1 MKEQK
6 KESVYIIKGLKRP
19 DAVTHYKAVEIGQSG
34 CVSDIRKAA
43 EKLKDSN
50 KPQKILIVPA
60 RSMGTAR
67 KVLKEVGV
75 SATIRNMSGTRR
87 EYVSGVITPVRINTD
102 KY

>member
-6 KESVYIIKGLKRP
+6 KESVNITKGLKKP
-19 DAVTHYKAVEIGQSG
+19 DAVTYYKAVEIGQSG
-34 CVSDIRKAA
+34 YISDIRKAA
-43 EKLKDSN
+43 VRLKNSN

-60 RSMGTAR
+60 RSMNTAR

-87 EYVSGVITPVRINTD
+87 EYVSGIVRQ
-102 KY
+102 